1 MKNVLWLLMALCTAT
16 LLGCTV
22 KEETPGNGGLQ
33 DNTGSASEGIV
44 LTFPNSEG
52 TLCMQGETV
61 KIDYKLTGGVDVE
74 TEVEANCR
82 NVGWQA
88 EIHASDMNSGM
99 VVVTNNAAE
108 SDGTVVVT
116 ATNGAGSSDSKAL
129 VFENGVLSAEADVS
143 IVGGEATVIDVE
155 VTTNVDY
162 EISIPDEARGWIS
175 VVEGTKSV
183 LRTETV
189 SLAVSEYYR
198 EGPVRSATVCFMV
211 EGKEAARVYIEQTSL
226 WEDIKNV
233 PIEFAD
239 LSVKKILI
247 NSDNPVIDVNRDGEI
262 SYEEAAACT
271 SLPEFANTDI
281 TSFDELKYFTAL
293 HTIGEDTFVNS
304 SAFYGCS
311 SLRSIKLPESLTSI
325 GISAFDGCSS
335 LRSIELPESL
345 TSIGCSAFEGCSSL
359 ESIELPESL
368 TWIGGYAFQYCS
380 SLESIELPE
389 SLTSIE
395 ISAFSG
401 CSSLE
406 SIELP
411 ESLTSIERSAFEG
424 CSSLRSIELPESLTS
439 IGIRA
444 FDGCSSL
451 RSIELPESLTSIEN
465 YTFYGCSSLESIEL
479 PKSLTSIEE
488 GAFWGCSSLRSIE
501 LPESLTSIE
510 NYTFYR
516 CSSLESIELPESLT
530 SIEESVFSG
539 CSSLRSIELPE
550 SLTSIGIR
558 AFEGCSSLR
567 SIELPESLTSI
578 ENYTF
583 YRCSSLKKITFN
595 SELPPE
601 IYYNAF
607 YDCVIS
613 SVYIPEYA
621 SFDSYNRVLSSLS
634 GFENATIFRQ

>member
-1 MKNVLWLLMALCTAT
+1 MALCTAT

-33 DNTGSASEGIV
+33 DDTGSASDGIV

-74 TEVEANCR
+74 TEVDANCR

-211 EGKEAARVYIEQTSL
+211 EGKEAASVYIEQTSL

-239 LSVKKILI
+239 MLVKEILI

-271 SLPEFANTDI
+271 SLPEFVNTDI

-293 HTIGEDTFVNS
+293 HTIGEN
-304 SAFYGCS
+304 AFFGCS
-311 SLRSIKLPESLTSI
+311 SLS
-325 GISAFDGCSS
+325 
-335 LRSIELPESL
+335 SIELPESL
-345 TSIGCSAFEGCSSL
+345 TRIK
-359 ESIELPESL
+359 
-368 TWIGGYAFQYCS
+368 W
-380 SLESIELPE
+380 
-389 SLTSIE
+389 
-395 ISAFSG
+395 SAFSG

-406 SIELP
+406 SIKLP
-411 ESLTSIERSAFEG
+411 ESLTSIESCAFQY
-424 CSSLRSIELPESLTS
+424 CSSLESIKLPESLTRFES
-439 IGIRA
+439 GA
-444 FDGCSSL
+444 F
-451 RSIELPESLTSIEN
+451 R
-465 YTFYGCSSLESIEL
+465 YCSSLESIEL
-479 PKSLTSIEE
+479 
-488 GAFWGCSSLRSIE
+488 R
-501 LPESLTSIE
+501 
-510 NYTFYR
+510 R
-516 CSSLESIELPESLT
+516 
-530 SIEESVFSG
+530 
-539 CSSLRSIELPE
+539 
-550 SLTSIGIR
+550 
-558 AFEGCSSLR
+558 
-567 SIELPESLTSI
+567 
-578 ENYTF
+578 
-583 YRCSSLKKITFN
+583 
-595 SELPPE
+595 
-601 IYYNAF
+601 
-607 YDCVIS
+607 
-613 SVYIPEYA
+613 
-621 SFDSYNRVLSSLS
+621 
-634 GFENATIFRQ
+634 

>member
-293 HTIGEDTFVNS
+293 HTIGEEDTFVKS

-325 GISAFDGCSS
+325 GISAFNGCSS

-345 TSIGCSAFEGCSSL
+345 TSIGSIAFEGCSSL

-411 ESLTSIERSAFEG
+411 ESLTSIANGAFEG
-424 CSSLRSIELPESLTS
+424 CSSLR
-439 IGIRA
+439 
-444 FDGCSSL
+444 
-451 RSIELPESLTSIEN
+451 
-465 YTFYGCSSLESIEL
+465 SIEL

-488 GAFWGCSSLRSIE
+488 GAFW
-501 LPESLTSIE
+501 
-510 NYTFYR
+510 
-516 CSSLESIELPESLT
+516 
-530 SIEESVFSG
+530 
-539 CSSLRSIELPE
+539 
-550 SLTSIGIR
+550 
-558 AFEGCSSLR
+558 GCSSLR

>member
-1 MKNVLWLLMALCTAT
+1 MALCTAT

-33 DNTGSASEGIV
+33 DDTGSASDGIV

-74 TEVEANCR
+74 TEVDANCR

-162 EISIPDEARGWIS
+162 EISIPDGARGWIS

-211 EGKEAARVYIEQTSL
+211 EGKEAASVYIEQTSL

-262 SYEEAAACT
+262 SYEEAAT
-271 SLPEFANTDI
+271 RTNLPKFANTDI

-293 HTIGEDTFVNS
+293 HTIGNY
-304 SAFYGCS
+304 AFSGCS
-311 SLRSIKLPESLTSI
+311 SLE
-325 GISAFDGCSS
+325 
-335 LRSIELPESL
+335 SIELPESL
-345 TSIGCSAFEGCSSL
+345 TSIEWSAFEGCSSL

-368 TWIGGYAFQYCS
+368 TRIGSHAFFGCS
-380 SLESIELPE
+380 SLRSIELPE

-395 ISAFSG
+395 WSAFSG

-411 ESLTSIERSAFEG
+411 ESLTSIGEGAFAD
-424 CSSLRSIELPESLTS
+424 CSSLSSIELPESLTS
-439 IGIRA
+439 VESVT
-444 FDGCSSL
+444 FLGCKRLSS
-451 RSIELPESLTSIEN
+451 IVLPESLISI
-465 YTFYGCSSLESIEL
+465 GI
-479 PKSLTSIEE
+479 
-488 GAFWGCSSLRSIE
+488 GAFE
-501 LPESLTSIE
+501 D
-510 NYTFYR
+510 

-530 SIEESVFSG
+530 SIENYAFSG
-539 CSSLRSIELPE
+539 CSSLE
-550 SLTSIGIR
+550 
-558 AFEGCSSLR
+558 

-578 ENYTF
+578 ESNTF
-583 YRCSSLKKITFN
+583 QSCSSLSSIKLPESLTSIGRQAFFGCSSLKSIELPESLTSIEKDAFYKCSSLKKIAFN

-601 IYYNAF
+601 IDYEAF
-607 YDCVIS
+607 YYCVIS

-621 SFDSYNRVLSSLS
+621 SFDSYNRVLNNIL
-634 GFENATIFRQ
+634 GFKNATIFRQ

>member
-1 MKNVLWLLMALCTAT
+1 M
-16 LLGCTV
+16 
-22 KEETPGNGGLQ
+22 
-33 DNTGSASEGIV
+33 
-44 LTFPNSEG
+44 
-52 TLCMQGETV
+52 CMQGETV

-74 TEVEANCR
+74 TEVDANCR

-211 EGKEAARVYIEQTSL
+211 EGKEAASVYIEQTSL

-239 LSVKKILI
+239 MLVKEILI

-271 SLPEFANTDI
+271 SLPEFVNTDI

-293 HTIGEDTFVNS
+293 HTIGEN
-304 SAFYGCS
+304 AFFGCS
-311 SLRSIKLPESLTSI
+311 SLSSIELPESLTRIKWSAFSGCSSLESIKLPESLTSI
-325 GISAFDGCSS
+325 ESCAFQY
-335 LRSIELPESL
+335 
-345 TSIGCSAFEGCSSL
+345 CSSL
-359 ESIELPESL
+359 ESIKLPESL
-368 TWIGGYAFQYCS
+368 TRFESGAFRYCS

-389 SLTSIE
+389 SLTRIGS
-395 ISAFSG
+395 
-401 CSSLE
+401 
-406 SIELP
+406 
-411 ESLTSIERSAFEG
+411 SAFEG
-424 CSSLRSIELPESLTS
+424 CSSLRSIELP
-439 IGIRA
+439 
-444 FDGCSSL
+444 
-451 RSIELPESLTSIEN
+451 
-465 YTFYGCSSLESIEL
+465 
-479 PKSLTSIEE
+479 
-488 GAFWGCSSLRSIE
+488 
-501 LPESLTSIE
+501 
-510 NYTFYR
+510 
-516 CSSLESIELPESLT
+516 
-530 SIEESVFSG
+530 
-539 CSSLRSIELPE
+539 
-550 SLTSIGIR
+550 
-558 AFEGCSSLR
+558 
-567 SIELPESLTSI
+567 
-578 ENYTF
+578 
-583 YRCSSLKKITFN
+583 
-595 SELPPE
+595 
-601 IYYNAF
+601 
-607 YDCVIS
+607 
-613 SVYIPEYA
+613 
-621 SFDSYNRVLSSLS
+621 
-634 GFENATIFRQ
+634 